1 MTASLHTSQSHP
13 PSIDLEAFA
22 CGEQND
28 TVAAHVATCDSCKAF
43 TTEIESATRTFA
55 IDPTIDEMVARLAA
69 SASKEPG
76 ESHVPVPS
84 PVNVNVNVN
93 VPGSPT
99 ATPAPTPIRRLDTA
113 LRVLPF
119 LAMAAGVLLWM
130 RLSETTPDLHP
141 QASPVA
147 ANTSQTN
154 TDTTGTAFK
163 GGTQLAV
170 IRERDGTQKRFTGEV
185 PVRKGDRLRIEVA
198 LDHSANILGGVLAED
213 GTFLDLLHEGQRGTG
228 TFYSE
233 EAARFDDSPT
243 RGYVI
248 VGPKDI
254 IEQARANFPK
264 LAPSP
269 GAGPFDA
276 PSSNSREG
284 TASLRVVWEG
294 P

>member
-1 MTASLHTSQSHP
+1 MTTARESHP

-22 CGEQND
+22 CGEPND
-28 TVAAHVATCDSCKAF
+28 DVAAHLATCDSCNAF
-43 TTEIESATRTFA
+43 TTEIESASKTFA
-55 IDPTIDEMVARLAA
+55 NDTDVDAIVAAAARVSDETEAR
-69 SASKEPG
+69 EPG
-76 ESHVPVPS
+76 QSDVPVPA
-84 PVNVNVNVN
+84 PAN
-93 VPGSPT
+93 VPVAVPEV
-99 ATPAPTPIRRLDTA
+99 TPIRRLDTA

-130 RLSETTPDLHP
+130 RLAGDMTPDTHP
-141 QASPVA
+141 RVSPPA
-147 ANTSQTN
+147 TTANSGPLS

-170 IRERDGTQKRFTGEV
+170 IRERDGVQKRFTSEV
-185 PVRKGDRLRIEVA
+185 TVRKGDRLRIEVA

-213 GTFLDLLHEGQRGTG
+213 GTFLDLLHEGDRGNG

-248 VGPKDI
+248 VGPKDAVLR
-254 IEQARANFPK
+254 ARAAIVHP
-264 LAPSP
+264 AGS
-269 GAGPFDA
+269 GAEAMFG
-276 PSSNSREG
+276 EG
-284 TASLRVVWEG
+284 ITTLRVVWASEDR

>member
-1 MTASLHTSQSHP
+1 MTAALQSHP

-22 CGEQND
+22 CGEPND
-28 TVAAHVATCDSCKAF
+28 DVAAHVATCDSCKAF
-43 TTEIESATRTFA
+43 TTEIESSSKTFA
-55 IDPTIDEMVARLAA
+55 NDTHVDAIIAAAVRVSDETEAR
-69 SASKEPG
+69 EPG
-76 ESHVPVPS
+76 QSDVPVPT
-84 PVNVNVNVN
+84 PINVRVLE
-93 VPGSPT
+93 PE
-99 ATPAPTPIRRLDTA
+99 ATPIRRLDTA

-130 RLSETTPDLHP
+130 RLAADVTPDTHP
-141 QASPVA
+141 RVSPPAATNGA
-147 ANTSQTN
+147 ANGGQLN

-170 IRERDGTQKRFTGEV
+170 IRERDGVQKRFTGEV
-185 PVRKGDRLRIEVA
+185 TVRKGDRLRIEVA

-213 GTFLDLLHEGQRGTG
+213 GTFLDLLHEGDRGNG

-248 VGPKDI
+248 VGPKDAVLH
-254 IEQARANFPK
+254 ARAAIVHP
-264 LAPSP
+264 
-269 GAGPFDA
+269 AGSGP
-276 PSSNSREG
+276 EG
-284 TASLRVVWEG
+284 MFGEGITTLRVVWASEDR

>member
-1 MTASLHTSQSHP
+1 MTASSQSHIHP

-43 TTEIESATRTFA
+43 TTEIESAAKTFA
-55 IDPTIDEMVARLAA
+55 ADANVDEIIAA
-69 SASKEPG
+69 AKQAASKEPG
-76 ESHVPVPS
+76 ESHVPVPI
-84 PVNVNVNVN
+84 
-93 VPGSPT
+93 
-99 ATPAPTPIRRLDTA
+99 AAIAPTPIRRLDTA

-130 RLSETTPDLHP
+130 RLSATTPDLHP
-141 QASPVA
+141 QTAPLA

-170 IRERDGTQKRFTGEV
+170 IRERDGIQKRFTGEV

-198 LDHSANILGGVLAED
+198 LDHSSNILGGVLAED

-248 VGPKDI
+248 VGPKDAVAL
-254 IEQARANFPK
+254 ARANFVKPQ
-264 LAPSP
+264 L
-269 GAGPFDA
+269 G
-276 PSSNSREG
+276 EG
-284 TASLRVVWEG
+284 TTTLRVVWEG